1 MNLMNEC
8 LKDSN
13 PDLLEHNPKRIRV
26 LIVDDSAI
34 VRKLFTEVLSRDT
47 VIDVVGKAPDPFIAR
62 DKIVQLEPDVV
73 TLDIEMP
80 RMDGITFLRRLMR
93 HHPLPVIVVSSLT
106 PEGGEL
112 AMEALEAGAVDV
124 ICKPRDPS
132 GLGEMG
138 QLLIDKIKAAA
149 EAVVLRHS
157 FDSHLHSDHLAPL
170 VRSTDRIIAIGA
182 STGGTQ
188 AIHKLLLAMPS
199 NAPGILIVQH
209 MPELFTS
216 SFAERLNAISAME
229 VKEAEDGDAVRTG
242 RALVAPG
249 NMHMLLEKTEG
260 RFRVRLKDG
269 PMVCR
274 QRPSVEVLF
283 KSVARHAGA
292 NAIGVILTGMGNDG
306 AEGLRLMK
314 QSGAGTIAQDRDTCV
329 VYGMPQAAQELGG
342 VDHVVALDDIPA
354 RIMELL
360 NEES

>member
-1 MNLMNEC
+1 MNEC
-8 LKDSN
+8 LKDRSA
-13 PDLLEHNPKRIRV
+13 DLIEHTPGKIRV
-26 LIVDDSAI
+26 LIVDDSAV
-34 VRKLFTEVLSRDT
+34 VRKLFSEELSRDPA
-47 VIDVVGKAPDPFIAR
+47 IEVVGKAPDPFIAR
-62 DKIVQLEPDVV
+62 DKIVQLEPDVI

-112 AMEALEAGAVDV
+112 AMEALEAGAVEV
-124 ICKPRDPS
+124 VCKPHDPS

-138 QLLIDKIKAAA
+138 QVLIDKIKAAA
-149 EAVVLRHS
+149 RAVVLRHTFEAHPS
-157 FDSHLHSDHLAPL
+157 SSPSAPL
-170 VRSTDRIIAIGA
+170 ARSTDRIIAIGA

-188 AIHKLLLAMPS
+188 ALQKLMSAMPS

-209 MPELFTS
+209 MPQLFTRT
-216 SFAERLNAISAME
+216 FAERLNALSAME
-229 VKEAEDGDAVRTG
+229 VKEAEDGDTVKAG
-242 RALVAPG
+242 KALVAPG
-249 NMHMLLEKTEG
+249 NRHMLLDKFKG

-314 QSGAGTIAQDRDTCV
+314 QSGAQTIAQDQKSCV
-329 VYGMPQAAQELGG
+329 VFGMPNSAIELGG
-342 VDHVVALDDIPA
+342 VDHVEALDDIPA
-354 RIMELL
+354 RILSLL
-360 NEES
+360 KEET